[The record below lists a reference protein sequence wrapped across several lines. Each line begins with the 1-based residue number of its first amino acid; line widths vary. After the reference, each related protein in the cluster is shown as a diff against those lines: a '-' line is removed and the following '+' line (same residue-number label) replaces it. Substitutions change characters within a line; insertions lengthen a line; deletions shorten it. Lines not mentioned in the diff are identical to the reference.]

1 MVRNSFISL
10 SQQII
15 DLQNNSLTVIASL
28 NQAIS
33 STENNI
39 QVQIVDENQQVH
51 TVNLPSLGYIKSELE
66 RLNQNLRTLSSVDQR
81 GATIQPAR
89 NEYSK
94 IIKVDLNREPNSLG
108 ELSNI
113 SNILTEKNW
122 FFDALL
128 NPLLIIRIDL
138 SGKVENN
145 VRKVLSRRYII
156 DFELNSNGDFTTRGQ
171 QAIDLFNKN
180 FKNRTNVTIIELE
193 TWIGNT
199 PGVVANSVGNYDE
212 QEFTLDANE
221 LQFEGFFTILGI
233 FDDKVNRKEWYL
245 LDTLD
250 YYEIKTRTKK
260 TLQLNDELIINT
272 AFSTTR
278 YRIIEINKDAS
289 EIRVRFERVEGEEP
303 IPVAIVGGMKYYS
316 PIIINKK
323 VDISIG
329 FNEYNVLFVKPIN
342 TENYLIARNWS
353 PGTAYYTNDLILQSD
368 SGIGDNGKSMTEFYI
383 NQVKDFGEILKDLVN
398 RYIPRHLGLKPTVP
412 TLDINNFRIRQINK
426 HATDTPELEKNRKQ
440 HSQANSLRSNLDEL
454 NKTLTEKRKE
464 LFGKTF
470 KNQKDKQNLD
480 TQITKITQDI
490 QSKTE
495 LLSSTVSEIL
505 AANQSNNAVDPIFA
519 VEGFWQIP
527 LPIENGKTR
536 PQEIVKFHLEYKKAS
551 KSGQES
557 ENGVF
562 KVTNSDGTI
571 TNAVF
576 SPWKPIISTLRDR
589 SFNVTTQSYVWEQE
603 DLSNIDSPNINSI
616 QIPISP
622 NEQIEIRVKSI
633 SEVGIDNAPIESDWS
648 NSIVLTFP
656 DELLTGRKPEDLI
669 IKNAELE
676 SVRNR
681 IMTELNGKTLDQHLG
696 DFTVVENKYFPH
708 FADNIAIRD
717 ASGRIIN
724 LTDKIRQI
732 ETAEN
737 VETTQDMVLEQPWE
751 NYVNGFGTAKFYKHE
766 ARVYLSGLIRVIL
779 NNDDNDDANDKYPNE
794 AIRVYRT
801 PINTTWSRIAILPV
815 GYRPAQKEIYQIVC
829 SDNPQS
835 LLDVTY
841 GRIDV
846 FPNGLVMILQG
857 NSGWVSLSGISFR
870 IA

>member
-15 DLQNNSLTVIASL
+15 DLQNNSLVVLASL

-39 QVQIVDENQQVH
+39 QVEITDENQETQI
-51 TVNLPSLGYIKSELE
+51 VNIPSLGYLKAEIE

-81 GATIQPAR
+81 GSIIQPAR

-108 ELSNI
+108 ELNNI
-113 SNILTEKNW
+113 SNFLIEKNW

-128 NPLLIIRIDL
+128 NPLLRVRVDL

-145 VRKVLSRRYII
+145 VRQVLSRRYILN
-156 DFELNSNGDFTTRGQ
+156 FELDTNGEFTARGQ
-171 QAIDLFNKN
+171 QAADLFNEN
-180 FKNRTNVTIIELE
+180 FKNRTNITITELE
-193 TWIGNT
+193 TWILNT
-199 PGVVANSVGNYDE
+199 PGVVANSIGNYDE

-221 LQFEGFFTILGI
+221 LQYEGFFTILGRQ
-233 FDDKVNRKEWYL
+233 DDKVNRKEWYL

-250 YYEIKTRTKK
+250 YYEIQTRAKK

-272 AFSTTR
+272 DFATTR

-289 EIRVRFERVEGEEP
+289 ETRVRFERVEGEEP
-303 IPVAIVGGMKYYS
+303 LPVSIVGGMKFYS
-316 PIIINKK
+316 PVIINKK

-342 TENYLIARNWS
+342 TENHLLARNWS
-353 PGTAYYTNDLILQSD
+353 PGTAYYTNDLILISD
-368 SGIGDNGKSMTEFYI
+368 NGLGDNGKSMTEFYI
-383 NQVKDFGEILKDLVN
+383 NQVKDYGEMLKDLVN
-398 RYIPRHLGLKPTVP
+398 RYIPRHLGIKPTAP
-412 TLDINNFRIRQINK
+412 TLDINNFRVRQINK
-426 HATDTPELEKNRKQ
+426 HATDTPELEKNRKL

-454 NKTLTEKRKE
+454 NKTLVEKRKE

-470 KNQKDKQNLD
+470 KNQKDKQNLE
-480 TQITKITQDI
+480 TQISKITQDV

-495 LLSSTVSEIL
+495 LLNSTVTEIL
-505 AANQSNNAVDPIFA
+505 AANQANNSIDPIFA
-519 VEGFWQIP
+519 IEGFWQIP

-536 PQEIVKFHLEYKKAS
+536 PQEIVKFRIEYKKAS

-562 KVTNSDGTI
+562 KVTNADGTI

-576 SPWKPIISTLRDR
+576 SPWIPLVSTLRDR
-589 SFNVTTQSYVWEQE
+589 SFDVATQSYVWEQE

-622 NEQIEIRVKSI
+622 NEQVEIRVKSI

-648 NSIVLTFP
+648 NSIILTFP
-656 DELLTGRKPEDLI
+656 DELLKGRRPEELI
-669 IKNAELE
+669 VKNAELE
-676 SVRNR
+676 AVRNR
-681 IMTELNGKTLDQHLG
+681 ILTELNGKTLDQHLG
-696 DFTVVENKYFPH
+696 DFTIVENKYFPH

-717 ASGRIIN
+717 ASGRVIT
-724 LTDKIRQI
+724 LSEKIKQI
-732 ETAEN
+732 ETADR
-737 VETTQDMVLEQPWE
+737 VETMQEITLEEPWE
-751 NYVNGFGTAKFYKHE
+751 NYVNGYGTARFYKHE
-766 ARVYLSGLIRVIL
+766 GRVYLSGLIRVIL
-779 NNDDNDDANDKYPNE
+779 NDDDNDDANDKYPNE
-794 AIRVYRT
+794 AIRTSRNQ
-801 PINTTWSRIAILPV
+801 INTRWSRIAILPAN
-815 GYRPAQKEIYQIVC
+815 YRPIAKEVFNIAT
-829 SDNPQS
+829 SESPQAGVDTS
-835 LLDVTY
+835 I
-841 GRIDV
+841 GRIDIL
-846 FPNGLVMILQG
+846 PNGLIMLIQG
-857 NSGWVSLSGISFR
+857 NSGWVSLNGISFR
-870 IA
+870 V